1 MAKAQDNAPAESGT
15 NKTGATGGGSDRV
28 SVRRDMRKSAKRKS
42 TSAARRKGRN

>member
-15 NKTGATGGGSDRV
+15 NKYRV
-28 SVRRDMRKSAKRKS
+28 SVRRDMRKSVKRKS